1 MLVAH
6 DGQFR
11 RDGITPYFRHPFR
24 VGEKF
29 SRKGDS
35 EGAIVGFLHDILED
49 SKFTAQNL
57 LDEGLNPNLVY
68 TIELLTKKPGQ
79 DYFDYLKAIKANR
92 LATEVKIADIIDNLS
107 DDPKE
112 KQMKKYVKALAFLL
126 EI

>member
-1 MLVAH
+1 M
-6 DGQFR
+6 
-11 RDGITPYFRHPFR
+11 R
-24 VGEKF
+24 VC
-29 SRKGDS
+29 
-35 EGAIVGFLHDILED
+35 H
-49 SKFTAQNL
+49 
-57 LDEGLNPNLVY
+57 

-107 DDPKE
+107 DDPTE